1 MPFDAE
7 NAAEDAALMARYA
20 RGEAAAA
27 RALTLR
33 FGPPLLAYAERRLGR
48 GASEAEDVVQESF
61 LRLWRQAASWGEDQ
75 PVWPWLLTVARHL
88 TIDRLRAAARRPQA
102 AEAEAA
108 EAIAD
113 PGPSAV
119 ARLIAKDEA
128 AALGAALST
137 LPGRQRKALVLR
149 HLEAMSN
156 PEIAAVMGTEVEA
169 VESLLARGRRALK
182 ALLRPAAVGSEKRR
196 GKHER

>member
-7 NAAEDAALMARYA
+7 NTAEDVRLVRRYA
-20 RGEAAAA
+20 QGEANAA

-48 GASEAEDVVQESF
+48 GANEAEDIVQESF
-61 LRLWRQAASWGEDQ
+61 LRLWRQAANWGEGQ

-88 TIDRLRAAARRPQA
+88 TIDRLRRATRHPQA

-113 PGPSAV
+113 PGPSAL
-119 ARLIAKDEA
+119 ARLVAKDEA
-128 AALGAALST
+128 AALSAALAA
-137 LPGRQRKALVLR
+137 LPLRQRKALVLR

-182 ALLRPAAVGSEKRR
+182 ALLRPGAVGPKMKESQE
-196 GKHER
+196 